1 MPRRK
6 ANPLVNLAK
15 VLGQEIDNFAADY
28 DRALDKEKIIA
39 DLGDLMKLRKQN
51 IDLYDRL
58 TLALGIN
65 QKVEEEAE
73 QFLILYHSNQDGT
86 DHSTN
91 YDRIHAML
99 MMLIQ
104 TYVDVS

>member
-1 MPRRK
+1 M
-6 ANPLVNLAK
+6 
-15 VLGQEIDNFAADY
+15 ID
-28 DRALDKEKIIA
+28 

-51 IDLYDRL
+51 IDLYAPL

-73 QFLILYHSNQDGT
+73 QYIILYHSNQNAA

-91 YDRIHAML
+91 
-99 MMLIQ
+99 
-104 TYVDVS
+104 